1 MVNDDILIR
10 KGEIKMKKR
19 KLFISCPMKGRTDE
33 NIKESMEVLH
43 KAAEIMFNEEFDVID
58 SFIENNPP
66 KTKNERI
73 WYLGESLKKLA
84 DADAFI
90 GIGGYYAE
98 RYPGCEIERR
108 ITQLYDI
115 DARFIYMD
123 DYSCFDDITKAPC
136 TPVPGDMEEVSDST
150 PTHECTCEPEGCCN
164 DGCCAIDFGE

>member
-1 MVNDDILIR
+1 M
-10 KGEIKMKKR
+10 EKR

-33 NIKESMEVLH
+33 NIKKSMETLH
-43 KAAEIMFNEEFDVID
+43 KTAEIMFGEEFDVID
-58 SFIENNPP
+58 SFINYAPP

-73 WYLGESLKKLA
+73 WYLGESIKMLA

-136 TPVPGDMEEVSDST
+136 TPVPGDMPMEEVSDSS
-150 PTHECTCEPEGCCN
+150 PIISCSEGCCT
-164 DGCCAIDFGE
+164 IDFGE